1 MKTKIVAVVFPL
13 IIVIYCVIYCG
24 LALAAAVP
32 EEAQR
37 YMVRGLA
44 ALEMAKKNSDYSSA
58 IKEFMKAAE
67 LAPNWPDVYFNLGNA
82 LNQMGDMDGAVKNFR
97 RYLELAP
104 NSPDAGKV
112 REEMIKIEY
121 RAERIK
127 DLANL
132 QGNWVAA
139 PQGQTYLMNV
149 HGQEFMAIGT
159 SDVSS
164 ADVNVFWNGMVGPL
178 GFPPEG
184 KVTIIFKGKINGTEI
199 VGVRDRQ
206 PISEKKSGCTI
217 PPEES
222 EVVGSIQDDKI
233 ILKYHKTIYQ
243 ADYSGIFFGLE
254 WCDGVT
260 PVGSGPVEE
269 QIVLTRVAQTAA
281 EATK

>member
-1 MKTKIVAVVFPL
+1 
-13 IIVIYCVIYCG
+13 
-24 LALAAAVP
+24 
-32 EEAQR
+32 
-37 YMVRGLA
+37 
-44 ALEMAKKNSDYSSA
+44 
-58 IKEFMKAAE
+58 
-67 LAPNWPDVYFNLGNA
+67 
-82 LNQMGDMDGAVKNFR
+82 
-97 RYLELAP
+97 
-104 NSPDAGKV
+104 
-112 REEMIKIEY
+112 
-121 RAERIK
+121 
-127 DLANL
+127 
-132 QGNWVAA
+132 
-139 PQGQTYLMNV
+139 MNV

-206 PISEKKSGCTI
+206 PISEKSPAARYLRKSRR
-217 PPEES
+217 S
-222 EVVGSIQDDKI
+222 LAASQDDKI

>member
-1 MKTKIVAVVFPL
+1 
-13 IIVIYCVIYCG
+13 
-24 LALAAAVP
+24 
-32 EEAQR
+32 
-37 YMVRGLA
+37 
-44 ALEMAKKNSDYSSA
+44 
-58 IKEFMKAAE
+58 
-67 LAPNWPDVYFNLGNA
+67 
-82 LNQMGDMDGAVKNFR
+82 MGDMDGAVKNFR